1 MKIKMKHS
9 KSASPDGIQIEAY
22 LKDKVYEVGET
33 ITQRTAEVFLKNR
46 HAVEYIE
53 PPAPEEEQVDEIKR
67 ETKAEKKKRLAKE
80 KKIADAALKEEQALK
95 DAPEN
100 KGV

>member
-9 KSASPDGIQIEAY
+9 KTASPDGIQIEAY

-33 ITQRTAEVFLKNR
+33 ITQRTAEVFIKNR

-53 PPAPEEEQVDEIKR
+53 PPIVEEEEEVKE
-67 ETKAEKKKRLAKE
+67 ETKAEKKKRLAD
-80 KKIADAALKEEQALK
+80 KKKAADTALKEEQALK
-95 DAPEN
+95 DVPEN
-100 KGV
+100 KGA

>member
-9 KSASPDGIQIEAY
+9 KTASPDGIQIEAY

-33 ITQRTAEVFLKNR
+33 ITQRTAEVFIKNR

-53 PPAPEEEQVDEIKR
+53 PPVPEEKQVDET
-67 ETKAEKKKRLAKE
+67 ETKAEKKKRLATE
-80 KKIADAALKEEQALK
+80 KKIADAALKNEQALK

-100 KGV
+100 KVE